1 MASTEFGHAV
11 RRWRDRVSPEAAGL
25 PVGGHRRATGL
36 RREELAQLAGISVDY
51 VTRLE
56 QGRATNPSEQVVEA
70 LSRALR
76 LSTVERAQLFHA
88 AGLVPPG
95 QGTVPAFIT
104 PSVQRMLDRL
114 THTPVAVF
122 DAACTLLLANPMYT
136 ALMGEFHGD
145 ERNALWRNFLGAGT
159 RVRHTPEGLLAL
171 QTAQTAQLRATAS
184 KYPADHTVRRL
195 IAELRARSELFAT
208 LWYSG
213 AVARPDGA
221 RKTVDH
227 PQVGAITLDC
237 DVLTINGADL
247 HIMIYSAEP
256 GTEDAER
263 LALLAV
269 VGTQSLVGRVSA
281 ARQGD

>member
-1 MASTEFGHAV
+1 MTSTEFGHAM

-56 QGRATNPSEQVVEA
+56 QGRATNPSEQVVGA

-76 LSTVERAQLFHA
+76 LSSVEREYLFHA

-95 QGTVPAFIT
+95 QGVVPAFIT

-114 THTPVAVF
+114 TYTPVAVF

-159 RVRHTPEGLLAL
+159 RVRHTPDGLLAL
-171 QTAQTAQLRATAS
+171 QTAQTAQLRATAR

-195 IAELRARSELFAT
+195 IAELRARSELFSM
-208 LWYSG
+208 LWDSG
-213 AVARPDGA
+213 TMARPDGA
-221 RKTVDH
+221 RKIVDH

-237 DVLTINGADL
+237 DVLTIAAADL

-256 GTEDAER
+256 GTTDAER

-269 VGTQSLVGRVSA
+269 VGTQSLVG
-281 ARQGD
+281 